1 MNILI
6 GVAIYIAG
14 VFAAREA
21 DRRVCIKEDDED
33 PMICMWFGSW
43 LAFIAI
49 CIYYQTAYYPIK
61 FKKNWFTGKYW
72 KDEK

>member
-21 DRRVCIKEDDED
+21 DRRVCIKEDDRD
-33 PMICMWFGSW
+33 PMIWMWFISW
-43 LAFIAI
+43 FAFVGIA
-49 CIYYQTAYYPIK
+49 IYYQTEYHPIK
-61 FKKNWFTGKYW
+61 LKGNWFTGKYW